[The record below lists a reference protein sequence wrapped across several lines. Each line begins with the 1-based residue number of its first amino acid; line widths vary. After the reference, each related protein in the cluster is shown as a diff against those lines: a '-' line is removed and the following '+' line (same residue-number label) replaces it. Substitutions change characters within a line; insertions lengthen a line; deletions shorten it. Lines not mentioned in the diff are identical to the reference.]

1 MHLWLVA
8 YDFPP
13 IPSPQALRW
22 AYLVRE
28 LARAGHTVEV
38 IAPDVPGY
46 GRGGLPE
53 LPPGVR
59 VHRVEPG
66 RVTRL
71 LLGRRQ
77 AGGAAPPAMPAL
89 SSDAQASRMTA
100 SATPAPGDLQHLN
113 WKGQLRLRLER
124 ALGLRHGLNWKGEL
138 AERIKSLMSRWMFPD
153 YRAEW
158 IPFANARL
166 DALLRDGR
174 PDAVVVSHEPACSL
188 PVGLYAARL
197 GIPLVVD
204 MGDPVLAPYTPPRWR
219 ALALS
224 LEREVCTAAVLVSV
238 TTEAAAEVL
247 AQRHDLPSGRVLV
260 VRQGFDP
267 DFKAQ
272 EHERQLAFDP
282 ARLELLYTGS
292 FYSFRRAEALLDAVI
307 ALPEVRLTV
316 ATISAP
322 DYLVEAARK
331 HPQSIRLVGFMPH
344 RAALAAQ
351 RDCDVL
357 LNIANADPV
366 QVPGKVFEYL
376 GAGKPVLHLR
386 GAEQDA
392 TGALI
397 TRLRAGWDIP
407 TEGTA
412 IAESLGELLGLH
424 RGQRLGEIVDQ
435 RDDVQPYAWPSLARK
450 WAAALQ
456 AQLRPGTASPL
467 LDAEVALYERS
478 R

>member
-1 MHLWLVA
+1 MHLLLVA

-28 LARAGHTVEV
+28 LARAGHCVEV

-53 LPPGVR
+53 LPPEVR
-59 VHRVEPG
+59 IHRVEPG

-77 AGGAAPPAMPAL
+77 EAHK
-89 SSDAQASRMTA
+89 ASPTA
-100 SATPAPGDLQHLN
+100 SSEAPQVVQAAMAAASVPGEVQQLN
-113 WKGQLRLRLER
+113 WKGRLRQRLEQS
-124 ALGLRHGLNWKGEL
+124 LGVRDGLNLKGEL
-138 AERIKSLMSRWMFPD
+138 AERIKSMMSRWMFPD

-158 IPFANARL
+158 VPFANARL

-188 PVGLYAARL
+188 PVGLHAARC

-204 MGDPVLAPYTPPRWR
+204 MGDPVLAPYTPERWKEE
-219 ALALS
+219 ALR
-224 LEREVCTAAVLVSV
+224 LEREVCKAAVMVSV
-238 TTEAAAEVL
+238 TTEAAADVL
-247 AQRHDLPSGRVLV
+247 TQRHDLPSGRVLV

-267 DFKAQ
+267 EFKALD
-272 EHERQLAFDP
+272 HERQLDFDP
-282 ARLELLYTGS
+282 SRLELLYTGS
-292 FYSFRRAEALLDAVI
+292 FYSFRRAETLLEAVVS
-307 ALPEVRLTV
+307 LPDVRLTV

-322 DYLVEAARK
+322 DYLVQAADK
-331 HPQSIRLVGFMPH
+331 HPESIRLVGFMPH

-366 QVPGKVFEYL
+366 QVPGKVCEYL

-386 GAEQDA
+386 GSTQDA

-397 TRLRAGWDIP
+397 TSLKAGWDIP
-407 TEGTA
+407 TEGPA
-412 IAESLGELLGLH
+412 IAASLRELRELH
-424 RGQRLGEIVDQ
+424 REQRLEEIVGQRN
-435 RDDVQPYAWPSLARK
+435 DVQAYAWSSLARK
-450 WAAALQ
+450 WAAALHVHL
-456 AQLRPGTASPL
+456 QLSSANPRLES
-467 LDAEVALYERS
+467 EVALYERS